1 MRRNIST
8 VRTPTGN
15 PQLKGKKSTVVMK
28 LGRVA
33 DTKTREI
40 GIINLIGGGPLM
52 KVMTLGEAK
61 EARETGKTILTSS
74 IKARGNGTREGN
86 PVAGTMLLIIEFS
99 QVIFI

>member
-1 MRRNIST
+1 
-8 VRTPTGN
+8 
-15 PQLKGKKSTVVMK
+15 
-28 LGRVA
+28 
-33 DTKTREI
+33 
-40 GIINLIGGGPLM
+40 M

-99 QVIFI
+99 KVIFI